1 MVKYVFGT
9 SFLRALT
16 FMKRRE
22 RITHHSPPLFCKV
35 PPRIPPLRGGGGP
48 FPPYR
53 KSESETLWSKDTP
66 PPSMRVREKEDSP
79 I

>member
-22 RITHHSPPLFCKV
+22 GIMRHSPPLFCKV
-35 PPRIPPLRGGGGP
+35 PPQVHPLRGGDHSS
-48 FPPYR
+48 PYR
-53 KSESETLWSKDTP
+53 KSETETL
-66 PPSMRVREKEDSP
+66 